1 MVESHSLYTTVK
13 DMKRSWQGCRLYEAL
28 LAQPL
33 PDPAESVP
41 IHQNYGTI
49 RITSVSNISSETEKG
64 SVYIKIELHKDG
76 PFRHSRGSDFRIQL
90 YKYGN
95 ERFKE
100 VFIVEGNHPGFNS

>member
-100 VFIVEGNHPGFNS
+100 VFIVEGNHPGFTS